1 MKNSRKEK
9 IKDFFR
15 PHRLGFH
22 ILLAIGITLVI
33 AITTLFLLGIYTD
46 HGKEIEMP
54 NFIGKDANQLV
65 SDSLSDDFIIEV
77 TESIF
82 DKKMPPG
89 SVLKQDP
96 HPHEMVKKGRKVY
109 LTIASDLPPKIKMP
123 QLIDVSLRQAEI
135 MLKAKGLEL
144 GSVIYKASPYE
155 NVVLEQLYRGRPIS
169 PETEISMGESIT
181 LVVGR
186 DIESMMLDSLT
197 QIVTEP

>member
-15 PHRLGFH
+15 PHRLGFY

-82 DKKMPPG
+82 DKKMPP
-89 SVLKQDP
+89 
-96 HPHEMVKKGRKVY
+96 
-109 LTIASDLPPKIKMP
+109 
-123 QLIDVSLRQAEI
+123 
-135 MLKAKGLEL
+135 
-144 GSVIYKASPYE
+144 
-155 NVVLEQLYRGRPIS
+155 
-169 PETEISMGESIT
+169 
-181 LVVGR
+181 
-186 DIESMMLDSLT
+186 
-197 QIVTEP
+197 